1 MNKLIT
7 EEYDGIVLDLRL
19 PDIPGMDVIKEIK
32 KREKLQNLK
41 IVTTSADILSGL
53 KEQMEEMGIIFIP
66 KPVRRADLL
75 NALITVF
82 SQEQKN

>member
-1 MNKLIT
+1 
-7 EEYDGIVLDLRL
+7 L

-53 KEQMEEMGIIFIP
+53 KEQIEEMGIIFIP

-82 SQEQKN
+82 SQNPKN